1 MATLSLCSAVIN
13 IQPHTN
19 WVEYTWS
26 RIMLRCYY
34 SIERTLA
41 DHNGTDVGGNI
52 SRFYPNPGVLIG
64 EWIGVGTSD
73 IDYNICPIV
82 IN

>member
-1 MATLSLCSAVIN
+1 
-13 IQPHTN
+13 
-19 WVEYTWS
+19 
-26 RIMLRCYY
+26 MLRCYY